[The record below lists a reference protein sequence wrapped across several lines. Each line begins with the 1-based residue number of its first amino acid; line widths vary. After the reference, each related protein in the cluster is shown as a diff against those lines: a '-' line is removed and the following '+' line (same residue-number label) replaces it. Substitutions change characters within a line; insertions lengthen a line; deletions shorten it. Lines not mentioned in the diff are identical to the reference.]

1 MSCIT
6 ELKEVFEMTGIL
18 INDDVLRASKIKCVS
33 KNATIEL
40 DASHKLV
47 YSYMHSK
54 YCYMKSTNQ
63 EYFESQESIAK
74 ECGLSLRTVSTKV
87 KELKNIG
94 VIVVTKDKCAS
105 CYQKNVY
112 VVNDMWG
119 SKFILTDADGLMLN
133 KSIPKQTQMSVEDNE
148 QRPY

>member
-1 MSCIT
+1 MKRRFFT
-6 ELKEVFEMTGIL
+6 KVDEMVRKAVRVGSIAT
-18 INDDVLRASKIKCVS
+18 C
-33 KNATIEL
+33 TIEL

-54 YCYMKSTNQ
+54 YCYMKSMNQ

-87 KELKNIG
+87 KELKNVG

-105 CYQKNVY
+105 GYQKNVY

-119 SKFILTDADGLMLN
+119 SKFILTDVDGLMLN